1 LIFDSRFWI
10 GLPEIE
16 NQESKIE
23 NPMTPPA
30 ITRTST
36 SELYDAHVLKNYAR
50 APLTLVRGR
59 GAQVWDDAGNAYL
72 DFTSG
77 IAVSALGH
85 CHPHWVAAVQRQA
98 GELIHTSNLF
108 RNPNQGELARR
119 LIGYAGPGR
128 VFFCNSGAEANEA
141 LLKLARLHG
150 MKKSGEE
157 GKCYKVICA
166 QQAFHGRTFGGMS
179 ATPQEKIQK
188 GFRPLVPGFAF
199 GELNNLQSFAEL
211 VDDQTAAIFV
221 ETIQGEGGINTCTQ
235 EFLIGL
241 RQLCD
246 RHNLLLMLDEVQ
258 CGIGRTGYF
267 YAYEAAGVRPDAVG
281 MAKGLGGGF
290 PIGAIWVGE
299 RHAELFQPG
308 MHGTTF
314 GGTPLACA
322 AALAVLDVLE
332 REKLLAKVQAQSPA
346 WMEMLRQL
354 VQDFPGQVLGVRGLG
369 YLVGVQLASD
379 PAPYLAA
386 MRERGL
392 LAPSAGGNVVR
403 LLPPL
408 NASSEELARSVEIF
422 RSVLVAKA

>member
-1 LIFDSRFWI
+1 ML
-10 GLPEIE
+10 
-16 NQESKIE
+16 
-23 NPMTPPA
+23 PPA

-36 SELYDAHVLKNYAR
+36 AELYDAHVLKNYAR

-166 QQAFHGRTFGGMS
+166 RQAFHGRTFGGMS

-188 GFRPLVPGFAF
+188 GFRPLTPGFAF
-199 GELNNLQSFAEL
+199 GELNHLQSFADL

-221 ETIQGEGGINTCTQ
+221 ETIQGEGGIHACTQ
-235 EFLIGL
+235 EFLLGL
-241 RQLCD
+241 RRLCD
-246 RHNLLLMLDEVQ
+246 QHNLLLMLDEVQ
-258 CGIGRTGYF
+258 CGIGRSGYF
-267 YAYEAAGVRPDAVG
+267 YAYEAAGVRPDAIG

-290 PIGAIWVGE
+290 PIGAMWVGE

-332 REKLLAKVQAQSPA
+332 RENLLAQVRAQSPG
-346 WMEMLRQL
+346 WMISLHQL
-354 VQDFPGQVLGVRGLG
+354 AVDFPKHVATVRGLG
-369 YLVGVQLASD
+369 YLVGVQMTSD

-386 MRERGL
+386 LREQGL
-392 LAPSAGGNVVR
+392 LVPSAGGNVIR

-408 NASSEELARSVEIF
+408 NATAAELAKSVEIF